1 MEELL
6 LELLLL
12 GAEYVEEPLL
22 EELLLDGVE
31 KVLLFWDVLVLSY
44 EREGVVT
51 LLLDEEVTLLS

>member
-1 MEELL
+1 M
-6 LELLLL
+6 
-12 GAEYVEEPLL
+12 EEPLL

-31 KVLLFWDVLVLSY
+31 KVLLFRDVLVLSY